1 MQHRYKIFQLEANPQ
16 YNGLNNIVVSCK
28 VHVNSTDE
36 YTKASGENPHTSTV
50 DTYRLLEYTFDPDS
64 ANADTYTDFDDLTEE
79 QVLGWIPQSVK
90 DALEAEIEAELN
102 EKAQIYINWD
112 KEKKV
117 IKDLPW

>member
-1 MQHRYKIFQLEANPQ
+1 MQHTYKIFQLEANPQ

-28 VHVNSTDE
+28 VHVNSTYQ

-64 ANADTYTDFDDLTEE
+64 ANIDTYTEFDDLTEE
-79 QVLGWIPQSVK
+79 QVLAWIPQPVK
-90 DALEAEIEAELN
+90 DSLEAEIEAELN
-102 EKAQIYINWD
+102 EKAQVHINWD

-117 IKDLPW
+117 IKELPW